1 MTLQDTHK
9 KLRKRRLQNI
19 PLNFLCILIAGS
31 GLIWVANYFWKYIH
45 YEITNDA
52 FIDQYV
58 SPLNIR
64 ASGYIKEVRFKEH
77 QYVHQGDTLL
87 ILDNREY
94 QIKVK
99 EAEAALLDVK
109 GSKEVLHSGIETS
122 QTNIAVQDANINIAE
137 AKAKLWQLEQDYRR
151 FARLLKEESVPEQQY
166 EQAKAS
172 YKAAQARYQ
181 ALLEQRKA
189 AQSQFTETTRRTTS
203 AEAAILSK
211 EASLDLARLNLSYT
225 VLTAPYDGYMGRRTL
240 EPGQY
245 VQAGQ
250 TISYLVRNTDKWVTA
265 NYKETQIIHI
275 YIGQEVR
282 IKVDALP
289 GKVFHGTVT
298 AISEATGS
306 KYSLVPTDNSAG
318 MAIAYPIVPKVL
330 DALSSK
336 FLLLTDLSIQFL
348 LSWVCA
354 RSQNIDLVIIC
365 SFFIG
370 FLKGFLMLWF
380 IRRATKIFSP
390 KNVRSEFYSYFYP
403 LVFAG
408 GQVSMIVTAEL
419 AYHYNWQYMYYFMMM
434 MLMASILIVIVCFRH
449 NRPLK
454 PIRLSELHI
463 REMLVIAT
471 GLLMLMYV
479 INYGKVLDWMSS
491 FKIRLYLV
499 IAPIL
504 IAFFIWKQYHSK
516 QPYVNLA
523 PLYQPKAIVG
533 YLYMMLVMFFSTS
546 TTLLTNYMTSILK
559 VDSTHTYQL
568 YIYLL
573 PGYALGAFICFWWFR
588 WQRWRFRFLIA
599 GGMSCFAA
607 FFGILYFTVS
617 PESTYEMLFLPVF
630 LRGLGMLVLIIAFA
644 LFAVEELNP
653 KFLLANA
660 FFLICFRSVLAP
672 ILATSFYSN
681 TLYRLEQK
689 YMYSLSETISQTDP
703 LAASQFNQSLTQ
715 HLAQGHEYTEATQ
728 MATQT
733 LYATLQQQSLLLS
746 LKHILGYL
754 FVISLVIAIVSR
766 FIPFH
771 KTIRVKYT
779 KAGDDMV

>member
-122 QTNIAVQDANINIAE
+122 QTNIAVQDANITE

-408 GQVSMIVTAEL
+408 
-419 AYHYNWQYMYYFMMM
+419 
-434 MLMASILIVIVCFRH
+434 
-449 NRPLK
+449 
-454 PIRLSELHI
+454 
-463 REMLVIAT
+463 
-471 GLLMLMYV
+471 
-479 INYGKVLDWMSS
+479 
-491 FKIRLYLV
+491 
-499 IAPIL
+499 
-504 IAFFIWKQYHSK
+504 
-516 QPYVNLA
+516 
-523 PLYQPKAIVG
+523 
-533 YLYMMLVMFFSTS
+533 
-546 TTLLTNYMTSILK
+546 
-559 VDSTHTYQL
+559 
-568 YIYLL
+568 
-573 PGYALGAFICFWWFR
+573 
-588 WQRWRFRFLIA
+588 
-599 GGMSCFAA
+599 
-607 FFGILYFTVS
+607 
-617 PESTYEMLFLPVF
+617 
-630 LRGLGMLVLIIAFA
+630 
-644 LFAVEELNP
+644 
-653 KFLLANA
+653 
-660 FFLICFRSVLAP
+660 
-672 ILATSFYSN
+672 
-681 TLYRLEQK
+681 
-689 YMYSLSETISQTDP
+689 
-703 LAASQFNQSLTQ
+703 
-715 HLAQGHEYTEATQ
+715 
-728 MATQT
+728 
-733 LYATLQQQSLLLS
+733 
-746 LKHILGYL
+746 
-754 FVISLVIAIVSR
+754 
-766 FIPFH
+766 
-771 KTIRVKYT
+771 
-779 KAGDDMV
+779 

>member
-122 QTNIAVQDANINIAE
+122 QTNIAVQDANIAE

-408 GQVSMIVTAEL
+408 
-419 AYHYNWQYMYYFMMM
+419 
-434 MLMASILIVIVCFRH
+434 
-449 NRPLK
+449 
-454 PIRLSELHI
+454 
-463 REMLVIAT
+463 
-471 GLLMLMYV
+471 
-479 INYGKVLDWMSS
+479 
-491 FKIRLYLV
+491 
-499 IAPIL
+499 
-504 IAFFIWKQYHSK
+504 
-516 QPYVNLA
+516 
-523 PLYQPKAIVG
+523 
-533 YLYMMLVMFFSTS
+533 
-546 TTLLTNYMTSILK
+546 
-559 VDSTHTYQL
+559 
-568 YIYLL
+568 
-573 PGYALGAFICFWWFR
+573 
-588 WQRWRFRFLIA
+588 
-599 GGMSCFAA
+599 
-607 FFGILYFTVS
+607 
-617 PESTYEMLFLPVF
+617 
-630 LRGLGMLVLIIAFA
+630 
-644 LFAVEELNP
+644 
-653 KFLLANA
+653 
-660 FFLICFRSVLAP
+660 
-672 ILATSFYSN
+672 
-681 TLYRLEQK
+681 
-689 YMYSLSETISQTDP
+689 
-703 LAASQFNQSLTQ
+703 
-715 HLAQGHEYTEATQ
+715 
-728 MATQT
+728 
-733 LYATLQQQSLLLS
+733 
-746 LKHILGYL
+746 
-754 FVISLVIAIVSR
+754 
-766 FIPFH
+766 
-771 KTIRVKYT
+771 
-779 KAGDDMV
+779 

>member
-122 QTNIAVQDANINIAE
+122 QTNIAVQDANIAE

-172 YKAAQARYQ
+172 YEAAQARYQ

-408 GQVSMIVTAEL
+408 
-419 AYHYNWQYMYYFMMM
+419 
-434 MLMASILIVIVCFRH
+434 
-449 NRPLK
+449 
-454 PIRLSELHI
+454 
-463 REMLVIAT
+463 
-471 GLLMLMYV
+471 
-479 INYGKVLDWMSS
+479 
-491 FKIRLYLV
+491 
-499 IAPIL
+499 
-504 IAFFIWKQYHSK
+504 
-516 QPYVNLA
+516 
-523 PLYQPKAIVG
+523 
-533 YLYMMLVMFFSTS
+533 
-546 TTLLTNYMTSILK
+546 
-559 VDSTHTYQL
+559 
-568 YIYLL
+568 
-573 PGYALGAFICFWWFR
+573 
-588 WQRWRFRFLIA
+588 
-599 GGMSCFAA
+599 
-607 FFGILYFTVS
+607 
-617 PESTYEMLFLPVF
+617 
-630 LRGLGMLVLIIAFA
+630 
-644 LFAVEELNP
+644 
-653 KFLLANA
+653 
-660 FFLICFRSVLAP
+660 
-672 ILATSFYSN
+672 
-681 TLYRLEQK
+681 
-689 YMYSLSETISQTDP
+689 
-703 LAASQFNQSLTQ
+703 
-715 HLAQGHEYTEATQ
+715 
-728 MATQT
+728 
-733 LYATLQQQSLLLS
+733 
-746 LKHILGYL
+746 
-754 FVISLVIAIVSR
+754 
-766 FIPFH
+766 
-771 KTIRVKYT
+771 
-779 KAGDDMV
+779 

>member
-122 QTNIAVQDANINIAE
+122 QTNIAVQDANIAE

-189 AQSQFTETTRRTTS
+189 AQSQFTETTRRATS

-211 EASLDLARLNLSYT
+211 EASLDLAHLNLSYT

-408 GQVSMIVTAEL
+408 
-419 AYHYNWQYMYYFMMM
+419 
-434 MLMASILIVIVCFRH
+434 
-449 NRPLK
+449 
-454 PIRLSELHI
+454 
-463 REMLVIAT
+463 
-471 GLLMLMYV
+471 
-479 INYGKVLDWMSS
+479 
-491 FKIRLYLV
+491 
-499 IAPIL
+499 
-504 IAFFIWKQYHSK
+504 
-516 QPYVNLA
+516 
-523 PLYQPKAIVG
+523 
-533 YLYMMLVMFFSTS
+533 
-546 TTLLTNYMTSILK
+546 
-559 VDSTHTYQL
+559 
-568 YIYLL
+568 
-573 PGYALGAFICFWWFR
+573 
-588 WQRWRFRFLIA
+588 
-599 GGMSCFAA
+599 
-607 FFGILYFTVS
+607 
-617 PESTYEMLFLPVF
+617 
-630 LRGLGMLVLIIAFA
+630 
-644 LFAVEELNP
+644 
-653 KFLLANA
+653 
-660 FFLICFRSVLAP
+660 
-672 ILATSFYSN
+672 
-681 TLYRLEQK
+681 
-689 YMYSLSETISQTDP
+689 
-703 LAASQFNQSLTQ
+703 
-715 HLAQGHEYTEATQ
+715 
-728 MATQT
+728 
-733 LYATLQQQSLLLS
+733 
-746 LKHILGYL
+746 
-754 FVISLVIAIVSR
+754 
-766 FIPFH
+766 
-771 KTIRVKYT
+771 
-779 KAGDDMV
+779 

>member
-122 QTNIAVQDANINIAE
+122 QTNIAVQDANIAE

-189 AQSQFTETTRRTTS
+189 AQSQFTETTRQTTS

-275 YIGQEVR
+275 YIRQEVR

-408 GQVSMIVTAEL
+408 
-419 AYHYNWQYMYYFMMM
+419 
-434 MLMASILIVIVCFRH
+434 
-449 NRPLK
+449 
-454 PIRLSELHI
+454 
-463 REMLVIAT
+463 
-471 GLLMLMYV
+471 
-479 INYGKVLDWMSS
+479 
-491 FKIRLYLV
+491 
-499 IAPIL
+499 
-504 IAFFIWKQYHSK
+504 
-516 QPYVNLA
+516 
-523 PLYQPKAIVG
+523 
-533 YLYMMLVMFFSTS
+533 
-546 TTLLTNYMTSILK
+546 
-559 VDSTHTYQL
+559 
-568 YIYLL
+568 
-573 PGYALGAFICFWWFR
+573 
-588 WQRWRFRFLIA
+588 
-599 GGMSCFAA
+599 
-607 FFGILYFTVS
+607 
-617 PESTYEMLFLPVF
+617 
-630 LRGLGMLVLIIAFA
+630 
-644 LFAVEELNP
+644 
-653 KFLLANA
+653 
-660 FFLICFRSVLAP
+660 
-672 ILATSFYSN
+672 
-681 TLYRLEQK
+681 
-689 YMYSLSETISQTDP
+689 
-703 LAASQFNQSLTQ
+703 
-715 HLAQGHEYTEATQ
+715 
-728 MATQT
+728 
-733 LYATLQQQSLLLS
+733 
-746 LKHILGYL
+746 
-754 FVISLVIAIVSR
+754 
-766 FIPFH
+766 
-771 KTIRVKYT
+771 
-779 KAGDDMV
+779 

>member
-122 QTNIAVQDANINIAE
+122 QTNIAVQDANIAE

-653 KFLLANA
+653 KFLLSNA

-754 FVISLVIAIVSR
+754 FVISLVIAIVTR

>member
-1 MTLQDTHK
+1 
-9 KLRKRRLQNI
+9 
-19 PLNFLCILIAGS
+19 
-31 GLIWVANYFWKYIH
+31 
-45 YEITNDA
+45 
-52 FIDQYV
+52 
-58 SPLNIR
+58 
-64 ASGYIKEVRFKEH
+64 
-77 QYVHQGDTLL
+77 
-87 ILDNREY
+87 
-94 QIKVK
+94 
-99 EAEAALLDVK
+99 
-109 GSKEVLHSGIETS
+109 
-122 QTNIAVQDANINIAE
+122 
-137 AKAKLWQLEQDYRR
+137 
-151 FARLLKEESVPEQQY
+151 
-166 EQAKAS
+166 
-172 YKAAQARYQ
+172 
-181 ALLEQRKA
+181 
-189 AQSQFTETTRRTTS
+189 
-203 AEAAILSK
+203 
-211 EASLDLARLNLSYT
+211 
-225 VLTAPYDGYMGRRTL
+225 
-240 EPGQY
+240 
-245 VQAGQ
+245 
-250 TISYLVRNTDKWVTA
+250 
-265 NYKETQIIHI
+265 
-275 YIGQEVR
+275 
-282 IKVDALP
+282 
-289 GKVFHGTVT
+289 
-298 AISEATGS
+298 
-306 KYSLVPTDNSAG
+306 
-318 MAIAYPIVPKVL
+318 
-330 DALSSK
+330 
-336 FLLLTDLSIQFL
+336 
-348 LSWVCA
+348 
-354 RSQNIDLVIIC
+354 
-365 SFFIG
+365 
-370 FLKGFLMLWF
+370 
-380 IRRATKIFSP
+380 
-390 KNVRSEFYSYFYP
+390 
-403 LVFAG
+403 
-408 GQVSMIVTAEL
+408 MIVTAEL
-419 AYHYNWQYMYYFMMM
+419 AYHYNWQYMYYFMMMMM

-479 INYGKVLDWMSS
+479 INYGKVLDWTSS

-533 YLYMMLVMFFSTS
+533 YFYMMLVMFFSTS

-588 WQRWRFRFLIA
+588 WQRWCFRFLIA

>member
-99 EAEAALLDVK
+99 EAETALLDVK

-122 QTNIAVQDANINIAE
+122 QTNIAVQDANIAE

-172 YKAAQARYQ
+172 YEAAQARYQ

-189 AQSQFTETTRRTTS
+189 AQSQFTETTRRATS

-354 RSQNIDLVIIC
+354 RSQNIDLVIIY

-408 GQVSMIVTAEL
+408 
-419 AYHYNWQYMYYFMMM
+419 
-434 MLMASILIVIVCFRH
+434 
-449 NRPLK
+449 
-454 PIRLSELHI
+454 
-463 REMLVIAT
+463 
-471 GLLMLMYV
+471 
-479 INYGKVLDWMSS
+479 
-491 FKIRLYLV
+491 
-499 IAPIL
+499 
-504 IAFFIWKQYHSK
+504 
-516 QPYVNLA
+516 
-523 PLYQPKAIVG
+523 
-533 YLYMMLVMFFSTS
+533 
-546 TTLLTNYMTSILK
+546 
-559 VDSTHTYQL
+559 
-568 YIYLL
+568 
-573 PGYALGAFICFWWFR
+573 
-588 WQRWRFRFLIA
+588 
-599 GGMSCFAA
+599 
-607 FFGILYFTVS
+607 
-617 PESTYEMLFLPVF
+617 
-630 LRGLGMLVLIIAFA
+630 
-644 LFAVEELNP
+644 
-653 KFLLANA
+653 
-660 FFLICFRSVLAP
+660 
-672 ILATSFYSN
+672 
-681 TLYRLEQK
+681 
-689 YMYSLSETISQTDP
+689 
-703 LAASQFNQSLTQ
+703 
-715 HLAQGHEYTEATQ
+715 
-728 MATQT
+728 
-733 LYATLQQQSLLLS
+733 
-746 LKHILGYL
+746 
-754 FVISLVIAIVSR
+754 
-766 FIPFH
+766 
-771 KTIRVKYT
+771 
-779 KAGDDMV
+779 

>member
-689 YMYSLSETISQTDP
+689 YMYSLSETISQTNP

>member
-99 EAEAALLDVK
+99 EAEAALLEVK

-122 QTNIAVQDANINIAE
+122 QTNIAVQDANIAE

-189 AQSQFTETTRRTTS
+189 AQSQFTETTRRATS

-354 RSQNIDLVIIC
+354 RSQNIDLVIIY

-408 GQVSMIVTAEL
+408 
-419 AYHYNWQYMYYFMMM
+419 
-434 MLMASILIVIVCFRH
+434 
-449 NRPLK
+449 
-454 PIRLSELHI
+454 
-463 REMLVIAT
+463 
-471 GLLMLMYV
+471 
-479 INYGKVLDWMSS
+479 
-491 FKIRLYLV
+491 
-499 IAPIL
+499 
-504 IAFFIWKQYHSK
+504 
-516 QPYVNLA
+516 
-523 PLYQPKAIVG
+523 
-533 YLYMMLVMFFSTS
+533 
-546 TTLLTNYMTSILK
+546 
-559 VDSTHTYQL
+559 
-568 YIYLL
+568 
-573 PGYALGAFICFWWFR
+573 
-588 WQRWRFRFLIA
+588 
-599 GGMSCFAA
+599 
-607 FFGILYFTVS
+607 
-617 PESTYEMLFLPVF
+617 
-630 LRGLGMLVLIIAFA
+630 
-644 LFAVEELNP
+644 
-653 KFLLANA
+653 
-660 FFLICFRSVLAP
+660 
-672 ILATSFYSN
+672 
-681 TLYRLEQK
+681 
-689 YMYSLSETISQTDP
+689 
-703 LAASQFNQSLTQ
+703 
-715 HLAQGHEYTEATQ
+715 
-728 MATQT
+728 
-733 LYATLQQQSLLLS
+733 
-746 LKHILGYL
+746 
-754 FVISLVIAIVSR
+754 
-766 FIPFH
+766 
-771 KTIRVKYT
+771 
-779 KAGDDMV
+779 

>member
-122 QTNIAVQDANINIAE
+122 QTNIAVQDANIAE

-189 AQSQFTETTRRTTS
+189 AQSQFTETTRRATS

-516 QPYVNLA
+516 QPYVNQA

-733 LYATLQQQSLLLS
+733 LYATLQQQSLLPS
-746 LKHILGYL
+746 FKHILGYL

>member
-99 EAEAALLDVK
+99 EAEAALLEVK

-122 QTNIAVQDANINIAE
+122 QTNIAVQDANIAE

-189 AQSQFTETTRRTTS
+189 AQSQFTETTRRATS

-354 RSQNIDLVIIC
+354 RSQNIDLVIIY

-733 LYATLQQQSLLLS
+733 LYATLQQQSLLPS
-746 LKHILGYL
+746 FKHILGYL

>member
-122 QTNIAVQDANINIAE
+122 QTNIAVQDANIAE

-189 AQSQFTETTRRTTS
+189 AQSQFTETTRRATS

-354 RSQNIDLVIIC
+354 RSQNIDLVIIY

-516 QPYVNLA
+516 QPYVNLV

-573 PGYALGAFICFWWFR
+573 PGYALEAFICFWWFR

>member
-122 QTNIAVQDANINIAE
+122 QTNIAVQDANIAE

-172 YKAAQARYQ
+172 YEAAQARYQ

-189 AQSQFTETTRRTTS
+189 AQSQFTETTRRATS

-289 GKVFHGTVT
+289 GKGFHGTVT

-733 LYATLQQQSLLLS
+733 LYATLQQQSLLPS

>member
-122 QTNIAVQDANINIAE
+122 QTNIAVQDANIAE
-137 AKAKLWQLEQDYRR
+137 AKAKLWQLEQDYHR

-172 YKAAQARYQ
+172 YEAAQARYQ

-463 REMLVIAT
+463 REILVIAT

>member
-122 QTNIAVQDANINIAE
+122 QTNIAVQDANIAE

-653 KFLLANA
+653 KFLLSNA

>member
-370 FLKGFLMLWF
+370 FLKGFLMLWS

-653 KFLLANA
+653 KFLLSNA

>member
-122 QTNIAVQDANINIAE
+122 QTNIAVQDANIAE
-137 AKAKLWQLEQDYRR
+137 AKAKLWQLEQDYHR

-653 KFLLANA
+653 KFLQANA

>member
-99 EAEAALLDVK
+99 EAETALLDVK

-122 QTNIAVQDANINIAE
+122 QTNIAVQDANIAE

-354 RSQNIDLVIIC
+354 RSQNIDLVIIY

-408 GQVSMIVTAEL
+408 
-419 AYHYNWQYMYYFMMM
+419 
-434 MLMASILIVIVCFRH
+434 
-449 NRPLK
+449 
-454 PIRLSELHI
+454 
-463 REMLVIAT
+463 
-471 GLLMLMYV
+471 
-479 INYGKVLDWMSS
+479 
-491 FKIRLYLV
+491 
-499 IAPIL
+499 
-504 IAFFIWKQYHSK
+504 
-516 QPYVNLA
+516 
-523 PLYQPKAIVG
+523 
-533 YLYMMLVMFFSTS
+533 
-546 TTLLTNYMTSILK
+546 
-559 VDSTHTYQL
+559 
-568 YIYLL
+568 
-573 PGYALGAFICFWWFR
+573 
-588 WQRWRFRFLIA
+588 
-599 GGMSCFAA
+599 
-607 FFGILYFTVS
+607 
-617 PESTYEMLFLPVF
+617 
-630 LRGLGMLVLIIAFA
+630 
-644 LFAVEELNP
+644 
-653 KFLLANA
+653 
-660 FFLICFRSVLAP
+660 
-672 ILATSFYSN
+672 
-681 TLYRLEQK
+681 
-689 YMYSLSETISQTDP
+689 
-703 LAASQFNQSLTQ
+703 
-715 HLAQGHEYTEATQ
+715 
-728 MATQT
+728 
-733 LYATLQQQSLLLS
+733 
-746 LKHILGYL
+746 
-754 FVISLVIAIVSR
+754 
-766 FIPFH
+766 
-771 KTIRVKYT
+771 
-779 KAGDDMV
+779 

>member
-122 QTNIAVQDANINIAE
+122 QTNIAVQDANIAE

-166 EQAKAS
+166 EQVKAS

-275 YIGQEVR
+275 YIRQEVR

-306 KYSLVPTDNSAG
+306 KYSLVPTENSAG

-419 AYHYNWQYMYYFMMM
+419 VYHYNWQYMYYFMMM

>member
-58 SPLNIR
+58 SPLNFR

-122 QTNIAVQDANINIAE
+122 QTNIAVQDANIAE

-189 AQSQFTETTRRTTS
+189 AQSQFTETTRRATS

-211 EASLDLARLNLSYT
+211 EASLDLAHLNLSYT

-348 LSWVCA
+348 LSWVCV

-365 SFFIG
+365 NFFIG

-408 GQVSMIVTAEL
+408 GQVFMIVTAEL

-516 QPYVNLA
+516 QPYVNLV

-573 PGYALGAFICFWWFR
+573 PGYALEAFICFWWFR